1 MSRDMSGRMDGNLAS
16 PEESARQT
24 GDAFGF
30 KWAKRET
37 YESDA
42 VREKARRWL
51 VERYLGGD
59 TSVLDR
65 WLAGSGKLIL
75 DAGCGAGF
83 SAELLFGSRLNGHRY
98 TGLDISDAV
107 LVASERFR
115 QAGIRGGFARADLLN
130 PPVAPASV
138 DIVFSEGV
146 LHHTGDTRRAIHAMS
161 GLLKPGGL
169 MLFYV
174 YARKADVREYTDDLI
189 RERLSGMTNE
199 QAWEAL
205 RPLTRLGK
213 ALGDLGVEV
222 EVPEDIPL
230 LGIKAGRMDLQRFV
244 YWNIVKLF
252 YDPSW
257 SIEEMLHVNFDW
269 FRPLFCQRQTPD
281 EVERWCAEAG
291 LGIERMNV
299 QEAGITVCAVKKH
312 A

>member
-1 MSRDMSGRMDGNLAS
+1 
-16 PEESARQT
+16 
-24 GDAFGF
+24 
-30 KWAKRET
+30 
-37 YESDA
+37 
-42 VREKARRWL
+42 
-51 VERYLGGD
+51 
-59 TSVLDR
+59 
-65 WLAGSGKLIL
+65 
-75 DAGCGAGF
+75 
-83 SAELLFGSRLNGHRY
+83 
-98 TGLDISDAV
+98 
-107 LVASERFR
+107 
-115 QAGIRGGFARADLLN
+115 
-130 PPVAPASV
+130 
-138 DIVFSEGV
+138 
-146 LHHTGDTRRAIHAMS
+146 
-161 GLLKPGGL
+161 